1 MSMTKI
7 FLYILLL
14 GIGRCQMAGASEE
27 LTADSLMALS
37 RQCYQADHLIEAL
50 DYATQTLRQAKKE
63 GNENIYMAGLA
74 HVASIYGVF
83 KDYDK
88 AHQYFRLC
96 LEQAKMLKDS
106 DMISRCYSNL
116 TMTSCMLEH
125 VDSAKYYLQLQKRHV
140 AADTLRHQFFYLS
153 NQGKVAAAEGDW
165 QHAVSFAKQARDYAA
180 LHGMGII
187 YEASEVGQ
195 MADGYEHM
203 GNDSMTV
210 ALYREMLQM
219 VQEIGDMKGAS
230 RAYEHLADRY
240 RKMGN
245 MQMAAYYQEMSVRLT
260 DSVFNNRDFNRVK
273 ERLTGF
279 EEEQKAEQ
287 ISLLNGRISM
297 QLLVITLIIALL
309 IAVIV
314 MSVVLIRRNR
324 SLQTAYQVLA
334 EKNKETVRQNREP
347 VRQTEGEHL
356 PPEQHQQLLAA
367 IEEVMQRD
375 DIICNP
381 DFDLAALCTQVGSN
395 AKYVSWVINDH
406 YHLSFKALLNNYRIR
421 LASKR
426 LADEANYGHLTIHAI
441 AESVGYKSQTNFI
454 QTFKSI
460 VGMPPSIYQK
470 MVRHDH
476 QQS

>member
-1 MSMTKI
+1 MSD
-7 FLYILLL
+7 
-14 GIGRCQMAGASEE
+14 ASVQ
-27 LTADSLMALS
+27 LTADSLMARS
-37 RQCYQADHLIEAL
+37 KQCYQDDQLIESL

-63 GNENIYMAGLA
+63 GNDSIYMAGLA

-96 LEQAKMLKDS
+96 LEQAQLLKNS
-106 DMISRCYSNL
+106 DMVSRCYSNL

-125 VDSAKYYLQLQKRHV
+125 IESAKYYLELQKRHITT
-140 AADTLRHQFFYLS
+140 DTLRHQFFYLS
-153 NQGKVAAAEGDW
+153 NQGKVAAAEGNW
-165 QHAVSFAKQARDYAA
+165 PQAVIFAKQAREHAVK
-180 LHGMGII
+180 HGLGII

-210 ALYREMLQM
+210 ALYKEMLQM
-219 VQEIGDMKGAS
+219 VLEIGDMKGAS
-230 RAYEHLADRY
+230 RAYEHLADVY
-240 RKMGN
+240 RKTGN

-260 DSVFNNRDFNRVK
+260 DSVFNNCDFNRVK

-287 ISLLNGRISM
+287 ISLLNGRINM
-297 QLLVITLIIALL
+297 QLLVIALIIVLL
-309 IAVIV
+309 FVVIV
-314 MSVVLIRRNR
+314 MSIVLVRRNR

-334 EKNKETVRQNREP
+334 EKNKETVRQTKEP
-347 VRQTEGEHL
+347 LRQAEGEHL

-367 IEEVMQRD
+367 IEGVMQRD

>member
-1 MSMTKI
+1 MSVIKRI
-7 FLYILLL
+7 QYILLSWIC
-14 GIGRCQMAGASEE
+14 GCQLSGASVQ
-27 LTADSLMALS
+27 LTADSLMTRS
-37 RQCYQADHLIEAL
+37 KQCYQDDQLIEAL

-63 GNENIYMAGLA
+63 GNDSVYMAGLA

-96 LEQAKMLKDS
+96 LEQAKLLKDS

-125 VDSAKYYLQLQKRHV
+125 IDSARYYLELQKRHLTT
-140 AADTLRHQFFYLS
+140 DTLRHQFFYLS

-165 QHAVSFAKQARDYAA
+165 QQAVIFAEQAREHAA
-180 LHGMGII
+180 KHGLGII

-210 ALYREMLQM
+210 ALYKEMLQM
-219 VQEIGDMKGAS
+219 VLEIGDMKGAS
-230 RAYEHLADRY
+230 RAYEHLADVY
-240 RKMGN
+240 RKTGN
-245 MQMAAYYQEMSVRLT
+245 MQMAAYYQEMSVRLN

-297 QLLVITLIIALL
+297 QLLVIALIIVLL
-309 IAVIV
+309 IVVVV
-314 MSVVLIRRNR
+314 MSVVLVRRNH

-334 EKNKETVRQNREP
+334 EKNKETVRQAKEP
-347 VRQTEGEHL
+347 LRQTEGEHL

-367 IEEVMQRD
+367 IEGVMQRD

>member
-1 MSMTKI
+1 MNI
-7 FLYILLL
+7 IRFFLFFLLWM
-14 GIGRCQMAGASEE
+14 GGCQLAGASAK
-27 LTADSLMALS
+27 LTADSLMTRS
-37 RQCYQADHLIEAL
+37 KQCYQDDQLIEAL
-50 DYATQTLRQAKKE
+50 DYATQALRQAKKE
-63 GNENIYMAGLA
+63 KNESIYMAGLA

-125 VDSAKYYLQLQKRHV
+125 IDSAKYYLELQKHNI

-165 QHAVSFAKQARDYAA
+165 QQAVTFAKQARDHAA
-180 LHGMGII
+180 RHGMGII

-195 MADGYEHM
+195 MADGYNHM

-210 ALYREMLQM
+210 ALYQEMLQM
-219 VQEIGDMKGAS
+219 VLEIGDMKGAS
-230 RAYEHLADRY
+230 RAYENLADVY
-240 RKMGN
+240 RKLGDGK
-245 MQMAAYYQEMSVRLT
+245 MAAHYQEMSVRLN
-260 DSVFNNRDFNRVK
+260 DSVFNNRDFIRVK

-287 ISLLNGRISM
+287 ISLLHGRIIV
-297 QLLVITLIIALL
+297 QLLVIALIIVLL
-309 IAVIV
+309 ISVIV
-314 MSVVLIRRNR
+314 MSIVLIRRNR
-324 SLQTAYQVLA
+324 SLLTAYQVLA
-334 EKNKETVRQNREP
+334 EKNMESVRQNRAP
-347 VRQTEGEHL
+347 AAKQNEGEHL
-356 PPEQHQQLLAA
+356 PLEQHQQLLTA
-367 IEEVMQRD
+367 IEEVMQLD

-406 YHLSFKALLNNYRIR
+406 YHLSFKALLNNYRVR

-426 LADEANYGHLTIHAI
+426 LVDEVNYGNLTIQAI

-460 VGMPPSIYQK
+460 VGMPPSIYRK
-470 MVRHDH
+470 MVLQNE
-476 QQS
+476 QQP